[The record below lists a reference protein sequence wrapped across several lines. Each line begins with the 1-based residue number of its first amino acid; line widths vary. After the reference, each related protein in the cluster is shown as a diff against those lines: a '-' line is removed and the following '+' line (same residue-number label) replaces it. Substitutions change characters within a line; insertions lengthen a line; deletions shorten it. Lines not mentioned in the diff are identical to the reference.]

1 MAPMPWFRFYS
12 EAVRDTKLR
21 RIARKTD
28 RPFAET
34 VGTWAIILSFA
45 SESPKRGTLLLSDG
59 NPVDPDDISDVA
71 GCNAD
76 ETLQQLQSNG
86 MITVTDGIIC
96 VSAWNKR
103 QYESDNS
110 TPRVNKFRDKQ
121 RNVSETLHERYSNAD
136 VTPPE
141 SDTESDSDTD
151 SETYPE
157 TEVEVDRRPTAQS
170 TPTTTKA
177 FDPKLAE
184 RMEMARQY
192 ETVMG
197 QVVSPTSYLEMTNYM
212 KKLQARDAVSW
223 WSLAITETTGAKRP
237 GWQYMKAILEAW
249 LAAGQPSTNGKATA
263 PKPNKPSRFV
273 VTVGD
278 ENVWY
283 RSENGVDIE
292 ERREA
297 RPM

>member
-1 MAPMPWFRFYS
+1 MTPMPWFRFYS

-136 VTPPE
+136 VTPSE
-141 SDTESDSDTD
+141 SDTESDTE

-157 TEVEVDRRPTAQS
+157 TEVEEDRRPAAQS
-170 TPTTTKA
+170 TTTAKTP
-177 FDPKLAE
+177 DPKFQE
-184 RMEMARQY
+184 RTEMTRQY
-192 ETVMG
+192 QTVLGAPSTAVYPDMIH
-197 QVVSPTSYLEMTNYM
+197 YMTQ
-212 KKLQARDAVSW
+212 LQARDAVAW
-223 WSLAITETTGAKRP
+223 WSLAIKETVGAKRP
-237 GWQYMKAILEAW
+237 GWQYMKAVLTAW
-249 LAAGQPSTNGKATA
+249 LAAGQPSTNGKA
-263 PKPNKPSRFV
+263 PKPKQTKPTRFV
-273 VTVGD
+273 VAVGD
-278 ENVWY
+278 ENVYY
-283 RSENGVDIE
+283 RTENGVDVE

>member
-1 MAPMPWFRFYS
+1 MTPMPWFRFYS

-45 SESPKRGTLLLSDG
+45 SESPQRGQLLLSDG

-110 TPRVNKFRDKQ
+110 TPRVNKFRDKR
-121 RNVSETLHERYSNAD
+121 RNVAETLHERYSNAD
-136 VTPPE
+136 VTPPDTDTDT
-141 SDTESDSDTD
+141 DTEVRVGKPTRKRGQKKCPKNFIVEPEAMEAMAEECPDVDIKAQTKIFRDHEFKDAKTD
-151 SETYPE
+151 WPATWRNWMRTKQSRINEAKKPNQTQQP
-157 TEVEVDRRPTAQS
+157 VESFRERDERLKREQVA
-170 TPTTTKA
+170 KWA
-177 FDPKLAE
+177 PKLSAGASSTQIDNFNTFDVE
-184 RMEMARQY
+184 
-192 ETVMG
+192 
-197 QVVSPTSYLEMTNYM
+197 
-212 KKLQARDAVSW
+212 ARDVT
-223 WSLAITETTGAKRP
+223 AI
-237 GWQYMKAILEAW
+237 
-249 LAAGQPSTNGKATA
+249 AGH
-263 PKPNKPSRFV
+263 
-273 VTVGD
+273 
-278 ENVWY
+278 
-283 RSENGVDIE
+283 
-292 ERREA
+292 
-297 RPM
+297 

>member
-1 MAPMPWFRFYS
+1 MTPMPWFRFYS

-136 VTPPE
+136 VTPSE
-141 SDTESDSDTD
+141 SDTESDSDTE

-157 TEVEVDRRPTAQS
+157 TEVEEDRRPAAQS
-170 TPTTTKA
+170 TTTAKTP
-177 FDPKLAE
+177 DPKFQE
-184 RMEMARQY
+184 RTEMTRQY
-192 ETVMG
+192 QTVLGAPSTAVYPDMIH
-197 QVVSPTSYLEMTNYM
+197 YMTQ
-212 KKLQARDAVSW
+212 LQARDAVAW
-223 WSLAITETTGAKRP
+223 WSLAIKETVGAKRP
-237 GWQYMKAILEAW
+237 GWQYMKAVLTAW
-249 LAAGQPSTNGKATA
+249 LAAGQPSTNGKA
-263 PKPNKPSRFV
+263 PKPKQTKPTRFV
-273 VTVGD
+273 VAVGD
-278 ENVWY
+278 ENVYY
-283 RSENGVDIE
+283 RTENGVDVE